1 MKIKSIK
8 LKDFKRFTDLTIEGL
23 PEAAKLVVMIGPNG
37 CGKSSMFDALNC
49 YTYIVKSS
57 AYPPDDENFSPLEL
71 SHMTGYYLKN
81 GNPDHHFP
89 MSAEDS
95 SSMDARIKEDWRSLS
110 LAFVKDIVSRATEVS
125 KTILADCVNVVLH
138 HEQKTKTDEL
148 KVHTRSSLRNYSLP
162 SHFDLFSTH
171 SAEKLRLKLSK
182 PPTEKEEDH
191 TFGLNH
197 WALNLY
203 ELTYRSTVKEILGDH
218 WPVLPHELK
227 NYAETVLSFKEE
239 IIGEVSNAIA
249 QLFTD
254 STSKSILENTLHL
267 DLSSSDQELLRPNSE
282 APAFPNLSVGEI
294 ATFDLILDI
303 VIKRV
308 IDDETVICID
318 EPELHIHT
326 KLQGQLLQ
334 ELYNL
339 ISPKSQLWIA
349 THSVGMVRKAYEI
362 WRKNPDSV
370 VFLDFGKDH
379 SGKDRDFDGPVKM
392 EPAEPNP
399 NFWASTYEVVLG
411 DLAELV
417 VTGRTVFC
425 EGEEF
430 DAECYGNIFKGTYP
444 EVCFVSLGARGNVEK
459 SVTAAN
465 LALENIAESAKVI
478 GIVDRDK
485 ATCGEIKRNAKK
497 GIRTLS
503 RKTIESYL
511 LDDEVLTKLCEDHDA
526 PDKINDLLTAKQDAL
541 QKNKLKSSD
550 NLKSIVQPI
559 HGAAQKILKSANLG
573 NIRESFMMDMLA
585 PRIQPGM
592 KVYKELH
599 KDIFRRVTR

>member
-23 PEAAKLVVMIGPNG
+23 PETAKLVVMIGPNG
-37 CGKSSMFDALNC
+37 CGKSSVFDALNC
-49 YTYIVKSS
+49 YTYIVKNN
-57 AYPPDDENFSPLEL
+57 AYPADDKDVSPFEL

-81 GNPDHHFP
+81 GNPDPYFP
-89 MSAEDS
+89 ISAEDF
-95 SSMDARIKEDWRSLS
+95 SSMDARLKEGWRELS
-110 LAFVKDIVSRATEVS
+110 PAFVKDIVSRAMEVS
-125 KTILADCVNVVLH
+125 KAVLADCVNVSLH
-138 HEQKTKTDEL
+138 HEQGTKTNEL
-148 KVHTRSSLRNYSLP
+148 RVHTRSSLRNYSIP
-162 SHFDLFSTH
+162 VHSDLYSTH

-182 PPTEKEEDH
+182 PPTDKEEDH

-197 WALNLY
+197 WALISYQHLY
-203 ELTYRSTVKEILGDH
+203 QSGIEDIFGDH
-218 WPVLPHELK
+218 WPALPHELK
-227 NYAETVLSFKEE
+227 EYAETMLSVKEE
-239 IIGEVSNAIA
+239 IIGEVSNAIG

-267 DLSSSDQELLRPNSE
+267 GLSSSDQELLRPNSE
-282 APAFPNLSVGEI
+282 APPFPNLSVGEI
-294 ATFDLILDI
+294 AIFDLLLDI

-326 KLQGQLLQ
+326 KLQGQLL
-334 ELYNL
+334 EKFYNL

-349 THSVGMVRKAYEI
+349 THSVGMVRKAQDL
-362 WRKNPDSV
+362 WREDPDSV
-370 VFLDFGKDH
+370 VFLDFGRD
-379 SGKDRDFDGPVKM
+379 DFDEQVTLKPM
-392 EPAEPNP
+392 TPDPD
-399 NFWASTYEVVLG
+399 FWARTYEVALG

-417 VTGRTVFC
+417 ITGRTVFC

-430 DAECYGNIFKGTYP
+430 DEECYRNIFKETYP
-444 EVCFVSLGARGNVEK
+444 EVHFVSLGARSNVEK

-465 LALENIAESAKVI
+465 LALEKIAESAKVI

-485 ATCGEIKRNAKK
+485 ATCGEIKRNVKK

-511 LDDEVLTKLCEDHDA
+511 LDDEVLTKLCEDHGKA
-526 PDKINDLLTAKQDAL
+526 DKVNDLLNTKRTILDKRIAEGKS
-541 QKNKLKSSD
+541 KSSD
-550 NLKSIVQPI
+550 DLKPIAQDIYGAVQNT
-559 HGAAQKILKSANLG
+559 LKSANLG
-573 NIRESFMMDMLA
+573 NTKESFMMDMLA

-592 KVYKELH
+592 KVYEELE
-599 KDIFRRVTR
+599 KDIFGE